1 MKRLVLS
8 LVMAG
13 LLCTLTVFSDQ
24 GTVNALPRTSAV
36 TAIPSSLTLML
47 RRHRAHRR
55 AQSSERKHRRGR
67 VSSRRLKHGTR
78 TRSIVRHGR
87 ERNRRDSRRSI
98 SRAERRHRAGRDSR
112 RHSRVFR
119 SRRQARGSRS
129 SSRSARNRGR
139 VSSRHSLARR
149 RTERF
154 GRRGRGRH
162 DLAIARVQPRSS
174 TSASAA
180 PGPTNNRRAELKRR
194 YPEIRH

>member
-13 LLCTLTVFSDQ
+13 LLCTLTVFSDH
-24 GTVNALPRTSAV
+24 GTVNALPGTSAV
-36 TAIPSSLTLML
+36 TAIPGSLTLML

-55 AQSSERKHRRGR
+55 AQSRERKHRRGR

-139 VSSRHSLARR
+139 VNNRHRLARR
-149 RTERF
+149 GTVR
-154 GRRGRGRH
+154 
-162 DLAIARVQPRSS
+162 
-174 TSASAA
+174 
-180 PGPTNNRRAELKRR
+180 
-194 YPEIRH
+194 